1 MPPIISLVLKALG
14 LIVGVIGLALGG
26 LKVLEHSVM
35 DENQELVHAVA
46 QDVRPALLMNDMQQV
61 KALFENLSQY
71 PGIETAE
78 LLSTEGAPMA
88 NYTRSDLVPDP
99 LRQPDELALDH
110 KNSVFVTQLNF
121 ALPLTFDTQRV
132 AHLNIALNLWPAY
145 WQWFKWLGLMLL
157 LPSVIYALLKYSGIK
172 IRIETL
178 SQHEREDREDDG
190 EVDDTYDLQ
199 QSLNEAL
206 KEANI
211 SLIYQPIKRINDGG
225 LFGMEVLV
233 SWLHPSGQTLNISPA
248 HLVALAEKN
257 NLCLPF
263 NHWILQTAC
272 QDAAKWQPH
281 YGPLVLS
288 LNLSVS
294 QILDPEFHHMVRATC
309 ANAQFPHQ
317 LLEFEVEESLLA
329 RRGHDAADHLQK
341 LTQQGM
347 SVTLDGFGLS
357 EQSSSFLATLGVQK
371 IKLSPTLVKNVAH
384 DPYMRNFIQTLT
396 DQALHHNVQIMTQGI
411 QSRDQEIEL
420 QNLGC
425 TLGQGSYYGQAM
437 SADTFTS
444 YLVQLSALRNQSEE
458 VSMTAVDRTL
468 YRSTFLNP
476 Q

>member
-1 MPPIISLVLKALG
+1 MPHVISLVLKTLG
-14 LIVGVIGLALGG
+14 LIISVIGLALGG
-26 LKVLEHSVM
+26 LKILEHSVM

-61 KALFENLSQY
+61 KALFQNLSQY

-78 LLSTEGAPMA
+78 LLSSEGAPMA
-88 NYTRSDLVPDP
+88 SYTRSDLVLNP
-99 LRQPDELALDH
+99 LRQPDELALNH
-110 KNSVFVTQLNF
+110 KNSVFVTQLNLT
-121 ALPLTFDTQRV
+121 LPLTFDTQRV

-145 WQWFKWLGLMLL
+145 WQWFKGLGLALL
-157 LPSVIYALLKYSGIK
+157 LPSVIYALLKYLGIQ

-178 SQHEREDREDDG
+178 SQYEREDREDDG
-190 EVDDTYDLQ
+190 EVDETYDLQ
-199 QSLNEAL
+199 QSLHEAL
-206 KEANI
+206 KEADI
-211 SLIYQPIKRINDGG
+211 SLVYQPIKRISDGG

-233 SWLHPSGQTLNISPA
+233 SWHHPSGQTLNISPA

-294 QILDPEFHHMVRATC
+294 QLLDPEFYQKVRATC
-309 ANAQFPHQ
+309 AQAQFPHQ

-329 RRGHDAADHLQK
+329 RRAHDAADCLKK

-357 EQSSSFLATLGVQK
+357 EQGGFFLETLGFQK
-371 IKLSPTLVKNVAH
+371 IKLSPSLIKNVAH
-384 DPYMRNFIQTLT
+384 DSCMRDFIQTLT
-396 DQALHHNVQIMTQGI
+396 DQALLHNVQIMTQGI
-411 QSRDQEIEL
+411 QSRDQEIEMK
-420 QNLGC
+420 NLGC

-444 YLVQLSALRNQSEE
+444 YLIQLSTLRNDSEDM
-458 VSMTAVDRTL
+458 SKNASDRTP

-476 Q
+476 L